1 MQGLKKDKNL
11 WFFARLFV
19 SFSQAKKILSLE
31 NEKKNSFSFCILL
44 AYSYLCRRKDINMEE
59 NDVMIA
65 AEPAAALL
73 SEEVRRSGILSQVM
87 KLSQPDK
94 VALIAYLKRGME
106 TEEPFKTDEFGRI
119 KLTQEMRD
127 AAMKAER
134 DYEDGKCLTEA
145 DFKERFAKWL

>member
-1 MQGLKKDKNL
+1 LT
-11 WFFARLFV
+11 FRRIFSRL
-19 SFSQAKKILSLE
+19 SKRNASISLRSLLE
-31 NEKKNSFSFCILL
+31 NLEVSEIVSIFAGVKN
-44 AYSYLCRRKDINMEE
+44 INMEE

>member
-1 MQGLKKDKNL
+1 MEVTNKNRIFSRCEKIEMHLRKIQKNL
-11 WFFARLFV
+11 VFRSVCTIFAGR
-19 SFSQAKKILSLE
+19 
-31 NEKKNSFSFCILL
+31 KN
-44 AYSYLCRRKDINMEE
+44 INMEE

-94 VALIAYLKRGME
+94 VALIAYLRKDTE

-119 KLTQEMRD
+119 KLTKEMRD

-134 DYEDGKCLTEA
+134 EYEDGKCLTEA

>member
-1 MQGLKKDKNL
+1 MSIFAGVKN
-11 WFFARLFV
+11 
-19 SFSQAKKILSLE
+19 
-31 NEKKNSFSFCILL
+31 
-44 AYSYLCRRKDINMEE
+44 INMEE

-94 VALIAYLKRGME
+94 VALIAYLRNDTE
-106 TEEPFKTDEFGRI
+106 TEEPFKTGEFGRI

-127 AAMKAER
+127 AAMKAEC
-134 DYEDGKCLTEA
+134 DYEDGKCLSEA

>member
-1 MQGLKKDKNL
+1 MHAKACEAAHARPMQRHTLTLVRELQVNL
-11 WFFARLFV
+11 LGSRLTAV
-19 SFSQAKKILSLE
+19 LSGR
-31 NEKKNSFSFCILL
+31 NN
-44 AYSYLCRRKDINMEE
+44 INMEE
-59 NDVMIA
+59 NDVMLA

-119 KLTQEMRD
+119 KLTKEMRD

>member
-1 MQGLKKDKNL
+1 MEVSEIMSIFAGVKN
-11 WFFARLFV
+11 
-19 SFSQAKKILSLE
+19 
-31 NEKKNSFSFCILL
+31 
-44 AYSYLCRRKDINMEE
+44 INMEE

-119 KLTQEMRD
+119 KLTQIQIKNKKIKKKTPQKKRCCKEN
-127 AAMKAER
+127 KAGQR
-134 DYEDGKCLTEA
+134 GREDPYGG
-145 DFKERFAKWL
+145 

>member
-1 MQGLKKDKNL
+1 MV
-11 WFFARLFV
+11 FR
-19 SFSQAKKILSLE
+19 SICTIFSLREKLLSLE
-31 NEKKNSFSFCILL
+31 RTKKNEFSFGSLL

>member
-1 MQGLKKDKNL
+1 MV
-11 WFFARLFV
+11 FR
-19 SFSQAKKILSLE
+19 SICTIFSLREKLLSLE
-31 NEKKNSFSFCILL
+31 RTKKNEFSFGSLL

-59 NDVMIA
+59 NDVMLA

-119 KLTQEMRD
+119 KLTKEMRD

>member
-1 MQGLKKDKNL
+1 
-11 WFFARLFV
+11 
-19 SFSQAKKILSLE
+19 
-31 NEKKNSFSFCILL
+31 
-44 AYSYLCRRKDINMEE
+44 MEE
-59 NDVMIA
+59 NDVMLA

-119 KLTQEMRD
+119 KLTKEMRD

-145 DFKERFAKWL
+145 DFKERFAKWLEKSAIVPSSLIICKGFSISLMNAMEVTASVRNC

>member
-1 MQGLKKDKNL
+1 MEVSEIMSIFAGVKN
-11 WFFARLFV
+11 
-19 SFSQAKKILSLE
+19 
-31 NEKKNSFSFCILL
+31 
-44 AYSYLCRRKDINMEE
+44 INMEE

-94 VALIAYLKRGME
+94 VALIAYLKKGME

-134 DYEDGKCLTEA
+134 DYEDGKCLAEA